1 MSKKIV
7 PLTAI
12 ALSLFISSCAQ
23 KTSKTDADR
32 EPSSETDYRPWTSWY
47 LHEDKAVEEIKKDD
61 NPNLIEKVSNKVKL
75 LKARVAGLKE
85 LSNMRKKLIENSL
98 HDPHVSYDSYK
109 KNATI
114 DCSKTKTMYRSADGT
129 CTDLSS
135 AYVGAAGTAF
145 GRNVHPDFID
155 HDAADKLME
164 PNPGAVAKAF
174 FTRDTMKEVPFLN
187 MLAASWI
194 QFMNHDW
201 VTHGRNAE
209 KNPHKVTR
217 SSGQEGIV
225 ERTKESTVK
234 DSDLRSEFGK
244 VTMNDITHWWDGSQI
259 YGSSYEEQKKV
270 RSFKLGKMLT
280 VKVGSKEL
288 LPKDSSLN
296 AAANKQNQGY
306 EITGFR
312 DNWWVGLSML
322 HHLFVKEHNAI
333 AQMLYDTYVKE
344 DKKSGVYYWDENG
357 VLGKGLNIL
366 LPKSKEVGLR
376 KFESEAE
383 LDEHIFQVSRL
394 INAAVMAKI
403 HTVEWTPAILPN
415 PGLILAMCANWYGT
429 LNPNCWSTYLKK
441 LPGISKTD
449 ILGDKFELDYILG
462 GIVGQE
468 RKDFG
473 SPYNMTEE
481 FTSVYRLHSLLP
493 EQLKLKKLKVTDKVV
508 KVTEVSSVDF
518 LETRN
523 EKSYGHMEK
532 YDLKELF
539 YSFGTQK
546 PGMLVL
552 NNFPKFMQELPVP
565 GLGVMDLSMVDI
577 MRDRERGVPR
587 YNQFRRGIGLKP
599 IRKYADFFPGGVAT
613 DERQKAILKKFETLY
628 GKDDDGNDN
637 VEMIDLLVGTLSE
650 EVRPTYFGFGETQF
664 QIFILMASRRLMA
677 DRFYTEN
684 YTPEYYTKAGLAWI
698 DKKGVMA
705 DVIVR
710 HMPELKQFLD
720 GIQPMNGL
728 KTAFNPWKE

>member
-1 MSKKIV
+1 MQKKML
-7 PLTAI
+7 PFMAI
-12 ALSLFISSCAQ
+12 ILSLYLASCAQ
-23 KTSKTDADR
+23 KKGHTDSDR
-32 EPSSETDYRPWTSWY
+32 EPSSETKDYRPWTTWY
-47 LHEDKAVEEIKKDD
+47 LHEDKAVEEIKKDED
-61 NPNLIEKVSNKVKL
+61 PNLIKKATNKVKQ
-75 LKARVAGLKE
+75 LKARVAGLKD
-85 LSNMRKKLIENSL
+85 LSKMRTNLIENSL
-98 HDPHVSYDSYK
+98 HDPHASYK
-109 KNATI
+109 SYEKNGAV

-135 AYVGAAGTAF
+135 PYVGAAGTAF

-164 PNPGAVAKAF
+164 PNPGDVSKAF
-174 FTRDTMKEVPFLN
+174 FTREETMKEVPFLN

-201 VTHGRNAE
+201 VTHG
-209 KNPHKVTR
+209 KNLESNPLKISR
-217 SSGQEGIV
+217 GNGQESVV
-225 ERTKESTVK
+225 ERTKVSPVK
-234 DSDLRSEFGK
+234 SSDIKGEFGK
-244 VTMNDITHWWDGSQI
+244 VTVNDITHWWDGSQI
-259 YGSSYEEQKKV
+259 YGSSFEDQKKV
-270 RSFKLGKMLT
+270 RSFKLGQMLT
-280 VKVGSKEL
+280 VNVGGKEL
-288 LPKDSSLN
+288 LPRDGSLDI
-296 AAANKQNQGY
+296 ARNKQNFGH

-322 HHLFVKEHNAI
+322 HHLFVKEHNEI
-333 AQMLYDTYVKE
+333 AKMLYKEYVKKDE
-344 DKKSGVYYWDENG
+344 KKGYYYWDQNG
-357 VLGKGLNIL
+357 WIGKGLNLI
-366 LPKSKEVGLR
+366 KKNDKGVHEF
-376 KFESEAE
+376 KTEAE
-383 LDEHIFQVSRL
+383 LDEHIFQVARL

-429 LNPNCWSTYLKK
+429 LNPNCWSNHLKNF
-441 LPGISKTD
+441 PGLDKTD
-449 ILGDKFELDYILG
+449 ILGSALELDYIAG

-473 SPYNMTEE
+473 FPYNMTEE

-493 EQLKLKKLKVTDKVV
+493 EKLNFKRLSSKTSVTP
-508 KVTEVSSVDF
+508 VDF

-523 EKSYGHMEK
+523 EKSYALMEK
-532 YDLKELF
+532 YDLKDLF

-546 PGMLVL
+546 PGQLVL
-552 NNFPKFMQELPVP
+552 NNFPKFMQELPIP
-565 GLGVMDLSMVDI
+565 GHGIMDLSMVDI
-577 MRDRERGVPR
+577 IRDRERGVPR

-599 IRKYADFFPGGVAT
+599 IRKYSDFFPGGVAA
-613 DERQKAILKKFETLY
+613 DEKQKAILKKFETIY

-637 VEMIDLLVGTLSE
+637 VEAIDLLVGTLGE

-664 QIFILMASRRLMA
+664 QIFILMASRRLMT

-705 DVIVR
+705 DVIGR
-710 HMPELKQFLD
+710 HMPDLKPFMD
-720 GIQPMNGL
+720 GIKPMNGL